1 MEGAMLGRSHFRI
14 VKHNNIT
21 NKKNKEIPILKVGI
35 IEQRDT
41 LDFKVTGKFSVL
53 NDQGIAILKGVT
65 APTKWRLKIKNR
77 QQAKY
82 EYSILLE
89 KYYDLTKAEEQEYK
103 LIEKGIGARIKNFG
117 AQFIINNKLACDNTE
132 YWLVIDKLT
141 S

>member
-1 MEGAMLGRSHFRI
+1 MLGRSHFGI
-14 VKHNNIT
+14 VNHNNLT
-21 NKKNKEIPILKVGI
+21 NKKNKEIPILKIGI

-41 LDFKVTGKFSVL
+41 LDFKLTGKFSVL

-77 QQAKY
+77 QPAKY

-89 KYYDLTKAEEQEYK
+89 KYYDLSKAEEQEYK
-103 LIEKGIGARIKNFG
+103 LIEKGIAMM
-117 AQFIINNKLACDNTE
+117 FILCF
-132 YWLVIDKLT
+132 L